1 MFTMLIEMLKEVF
14 ITMKANKLRTFLTG
28 FSIAWGIF
36 MVVIL
41 IGAGNGFKNAIE
53 EQFKSSG
60 TANIIYTNP
69 GITSI
74 AAHGYPKDRK
84 INFDTRMEG
93 MLVDNALSEESTPR
107 VFLGSKLIRYGEQYG
122 SFSLVG
128 SNKMYTKTESVAV
141 SAGRFITDHDI
152 KTRAKVVVLG
162 DLIAQNLFK
171 DSTTSGKNKSSGKLQ
186 DNTPKEDEFDSS
198 VAVGKKVMI
207 DGIYYTVVGVVIN
220 TQGGRQVGDA
230 LAPITTMQSIYQ
242 LYDKIHNLA
251 IIAPPTT
258 KRKDAEEYEK
268 QVVNN
273 VANLYK
279 FDKKDDSALRKYNK
293 LDDYLQTM
301 SILSS
306 INMFFVII
314 ALGTLFSGIVSV
326 SNILIITVKERT
338 KEIGVRK
345 ALGARPSSIV
355 QLVVLEA
362 VLIISFF
369 GILGMSIGVLILEL
383 VNYLLQQSVS
393 SGQVSFLENPSI
405 EWQMAVGALVI
416 LIVAGLFAG
425 YMPAKR
431 ASSIRPIEALMEE

>member
-1 MFTMLIEMLKEVF
+1 MLKEVF

-60 TANIIYTNP
+60 TANIIYTSP

-74 AAHGYPKDRK
+74 VAHGYPKDRK
-84 INFDTRMEG
+84 INFDTRMET
-93 MLVDNALSEESTPR
+93 MLAKNTLSEDCTPR
-107 VFLGSKLIRYGEQYG
+107 VFLGSKLIRYGNEYG

-128 SNKMYTKTESVAV
+128 STKAYMQTERVSV
-141 SAGRFITDHDI
+141 SAGRFITDRDL

-162 DLIAQNLFK
+162 DQIAESIFK
-171 DSTTSGKNKSSGKLQ
+171 DSANTEKNNTKGEKNKTNKYSSSVGKN
-186 DNTPKEDEFDSS
+186 
-198 VAVGKKVMI
+198 VMI
-207 DGIYYTVVGVVIN
+207 DGIYYTVVGVVVN
-220 TQGGRQVGDA
+220 TQGGRQIADA
-230 LAPITTMQSIYQ
+230 IAPITTMQSIYQ
-242 LYDKIHNLA
+242 LYDKVQNLA
-251 IIAPPTT
+251 IIAPPTS
-258 KRKDAEEYEK
+258 KKKDAEAYEK
-268 QVVNN
+268 QLVNN
-273 VANLYK
+273 IANLYK
-279 FDKKDDSALRKYNK
+279 FDKDDDSALRKYNL

-301 SILSS
+301 SIIGSV
-306 INMFFVII
+306 NMFFIII

-369 GILGMSIGVLILEL
+369 GILGMSIGVLLLEL
-383 VNYLLQQSVS
+383 VNNSLQQSATN
-393 SGQVSFLENPSI
+393 GQISFLLNPSI
-405 EWQMAVGALVI
+405 AWQMAVGALLI
-416 LIVAGLFAG
+416 LIIAGLFAG